1 MTKIKNIIWNVLCIL
16 SITLLISFAS
26 SKLIT
31 GWSSFCGYRVFYIM
45 SESMEPEIM
54 TGQLAVGKYVP
65 DDETPE
71 IGEIYVYRSD
81 SILGR
86 ELIIHRLI
94 AVTKDGRYQFKGDN
108 NRFPDAELVDR
119 EEIGY
124 KVVVY

>member
-1 MTKIKNIIWNVLCIL
+1 MTKIKNFIWNMLCIL
-16 SITLLISFAS
+16 SITILISFTA

-54 TGQLAVGKYVP
+54 TSQLAVGKHVP

-81 SILGR
+81 SILGQ

-94 AVTKDGRYQFKGDN
+94 AVTEDGRYQFKGDN